1 MSKSK
6 VICTGGSYIAP
17 VIVVSELLQRSVITS
32 VFQVWINR
40 LLHSSCTFQIC
51 GNNNVQG
58 EHLKGRRKAVKKQGH
73 SVPNC
78 LIPFVWNR
86 CESLD
91 RSYHGKNNL
100 KTKTSNFGTNPE
112 NYCPRG
118 KRQFESGLQRVSVMS
133 EALQSLML
141 HGICGCLRSL
151 QSQLCWSILTDPD
164 DSPLWTPVHINQ
176 WGHLIEWSSPRLCSW
191 HRSTSCR
198 WRTECFAPARWLL
211 GFHVD

>member
-1 MSKSK
+1 MQNTRNPAFAMSKSK

-40 LLHSSCTFQIC
+40 LLHSFCTSQIC

-58 EHLKGRRKAVKKQGH
+58 EHLKGRRKAVKKQGR

-112 NYCPRG
+112 NYCPQG

-133 EALQSLML
+133 ESLQSLTL
-141 HGICGCLRSL
+141 HGICGCLSSVNL
-151 QSQLCWSILTDPD
+151 SSVNL
-164 DSPLWTPVHINQ
+164 
-176 WGHLIEWSSPRLCSW
+176 SSPTLMIHPCEPLFT
-191 HRSTSCR
+191 STSEV
-198 WRTECFAPARWLL
+198 T
-211 GFHVD
+211 